1 MRGDNGGG
9 DTATACVRT
18 GGGRDCA
25 SLAAWIGPI
34 PPIISR
40 RENKR
45 KIEDIEGSR
54 RTFYMNATERD
65 RCQEDAG
72 LVMAGGCR

>member
-25 SLAAWIGPI
+25 SLAASMGPI
-34 PPIISR
+34 PPIVADEAQTR
-40 RENKR
+40 G
-45 KIEDIEGSR
+45 IEDIEGSR
-54 RTFYMNATERD
+54 VSVVYE
-65 RCQEDAG
+65 
-72 LVMAGGCR
+72 